1 MSKTSQ
7 VVPSTIAKGNT
18 MNKARTR
25 ISPYGWV
32 MIMLLLGLGAI
43 NFADKAVLGLAAVP
57 IITELHLSPAQ
68 YGLVSGS
75 LFWLFAL
82 SSVLV
87 TGWSDRI
94 GTKKVLAML
103 ATIWA
108 IVQITTVFVF
118 SFPAL
123 LLTRV
128 VLGAGE
134 GPSFGTSVSAATPWL
149 PADRR
154 AFGLSVVSFGSAI
167 GPAIFAPTLT
177 FVIVIVGWRAAFALL
192 GGIGLLWVIL
202 WLFVG
207 REHPET
213 RPMPEQEMQGDRPR
227 MHWSEMLPLLFSRT
241 VIFSILAAFGAYWAT
256 ALYLTWNPVYLVTV
270 RHLRLSDPL
279 YLVGIT
285 LPYLVGAIT
294 FIVFGAYADRIFRRT
309 GSYRRSYV
317 YLLTVLLLVSALC
330 LFLAVS
336 VPSAL
341 GSVFFFTIALF
352 GVTFPM
358 VSTIITAVAPE
369 AHRGAVLGLVV
380 AIFTLPGIIA
390 PLVTGLIIQAAGKN
404 VAVGFHN
411 AYLLASLFLLVFGV
425 AFLAF
430 ARPDSEHIEEK
441 RSGAVLLHE

>member
-1 MSKTSQ
+1 MKVKHSCYRCGERENTRFSPDSTFPYAVLGSLKVIDDYVVILLRIRLIQDASISKTSQ
-7 VVPSTIAKGNT
+7 GVPSTIAKGKT

-32 MIMLLLGLGAI
+32 MIMLLLILGAI
-43 NFADKAVLGLAAVP
+43 NFADKAVLGLA
-57 IITELHLSPAQ
+57 I
-68 YGLVSGS
+68 
-75 LFWLFAL
+75 
-82 SSVLV
+82 V
-87 TGWSDRI
+87 T
-94 GTKKVLAML
+94 
-103 ATIWA
+103 
-108 IVQITTVFVF
+108 
-118 SFPAL
+118 
-123 LLTRV
+123 
-128 VLGAGE
+128 
-134 GPSFGTSVSAATPWL
+134 
-149 PADRR
+149 
-154 AFGLSVVSFGSAI
+154 FGSAI
-167 GPAIFAPTLT
+167 GPAVFAPTLT
-177 FVIVIVGWRAAFALL
+177 FVIVVVGWRVAFALL

-202 WLFVG
+202 WLLVG
-207 REHPET
+207 RERPET
-213 RPMPEQEMQGDRPR
+213 RPMPVQETQGERPK
-227 MHWSEMLPLLFSRT
+227 MHWSEARPLFFSRT

-279 YLVGIT
+279 YLAGIT
-285 LPYLVGAIT
+285 LPYIVGAIT

-317 YLLTVLLLVSALC
+317 YLVTVLLMVSALC

-341 GSVFFFTIALF
+341 GAVFFFTIALF

-369 AHRGAVLGLVV
+369 AHRGAVLGIVV

-425 AFLAF
+425 VFLAF
-430 ARPDSEHIEEK
+430 ARPDEQHLGEK
-441 RSGAVLLHE
+441 GSIHVVLSHE

>member
-1 MSKTSQ
+1 
-7 VVPSTIAKGNT
+7 

-32 MIMLLLGLGAI
+32 MIILLLVLGAI

-94 GTKKVLAML
+94 GTKKVLALL

-154 AFGLSVVSFGSAI
+154 AFGLAVVSFGSAI

-207 REHPET
+207 QEHPEK

-256 ALYLTWNPVYLVTV
+256 ALYLSWNPVYLVTV
-270 RHLRLSDPL
+270 RHLIP
-279 YLVGIT
+279 T
-285 LPYLVGAIT
+285 
-294 FIVFGAYADRIFRRT
+294 
-309 GSYRRSYV
+309 
-317 YLLTVLLLVSALC
+317 C
-330 LFLAVS
+330 
-336 VPSAL
+336 
-341 GSVFFFTIALF
+341 
-352 GVTFPM
+352 
-358 VSTIITAVAPE
+358 
-369 AHRGAVLGLVV
+369 GLWY
-380 AIFTLPGIIA
+380 
-390 PLVTGLIIQAAGKN
+390 N
-404 VAVGFHN
+404 
-411 AYLLASLFLLVFGV
+411 S
-425 AFLAF
+425 
-430 ARPDSEHIEEK
+430 EK
-441 RSGAVLLHE
+441 RKP

>member
-1 MSKTSQ
+1 MKVKHSCYRCGERENTRFSPDSTFPYAVLGSLKVIDDYVVILLRIRLIQDASISKTSQ
-7 VVPSTIAKGNT
+7 GVPSTIAKGKT

-32 MIMLLLGLGAI
+32 MIMLLLILGAI
-43 NFADKAVLGLAAVP
+43 NFADKAVLGLA
-57 IITELHLSPAQ
+57 I
-68 YGLVSGS
+68 
-75 LFWLFAL
+75 
-82 SSVLV
+82 V
-87 TGWSDRI
+87 T
-94 GTKKVLAML
+94 
-103 ATIWA
+103 
-108 IVQITTVFVF
+108 
-118 SFPAL
+118 
-123 LLTRV
+123 
-128 VLGAGE
+128 
-134 GPSFGTSVSAATPWL
+134 
-149 PADRR
+149 
-154 AFGLSVVSFGSAI
+154 FGSAI
-167 GPAIFAPTLT
+167 GPAVFAPTLT
-177 FVIVIVGWRAAFALL
+177 FVIVVVGWRVAFALL

-202 WLFVG
+202 WLLVG
-207 REHPET
+207 RERPET
-213 RPMPEQEMQGDRPR
+213 RPMPVQETQGERPK
-227 MHWSEMLPLLFSRT
+227 MHWSEARPLFFSRT

-279 YLVGIT
+279 YLAGIT
-285 LPYLVGAIT
+285 LPYIVGAIT

-317 YLLTVLLLVSALC
+317 YLVTVLLMVSALC

-341 GSVFFFTIALF
+341 GAVFFFTIALF

-358 VSTIITAVAPE
+358 VSTIITALAPE
-369 AHRGAVLGLVV
+369 AHRGAVLGIVV

-425 AFLAF
+425 VFLAF
-430 ARPDSEHIEEK
+430 ARPDEQHLGEK
-441 RSGAVLLHE
+441 GSIHVVLSHE